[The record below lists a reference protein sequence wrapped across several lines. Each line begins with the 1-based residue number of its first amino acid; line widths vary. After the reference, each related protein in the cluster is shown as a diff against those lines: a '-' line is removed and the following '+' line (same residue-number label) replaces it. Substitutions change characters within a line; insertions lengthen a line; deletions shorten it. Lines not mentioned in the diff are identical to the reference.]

1 MPDLF
6 QDIQAWQAQGKPV
19 ALATVVWV
27 SGSSLRPM
35 GAKMAV
41 TNTYDLAGSVTGGCV
56 ESAVYEEAQ
65 QVISTGHPKLLH
77 YGVSDDNAWSVG
89 LICGGSIQVFVESLD
104 LPPVLSTHARLTACI
119 TCQEMVALVTALNGD
134 WIGQR
139 LLVWPDGRTQG
150 ELGNGLICDL
160 AVEAAV
166 DRFRSQD
173 PAQVEL
179 PMPQGRLP
187 IFIEVYP
194 PKPRLIII
202 GAAHLSIPLVELAH
216 TLGFYTMVIDA
227 RSAFATPQRFPHV
240 DELIVEWPASALARL
255 RLDKSCYLAFLSH
268 DEKLDYPALQV
279 ALDSRARYIGALG
292 SRKTH
297 LKRIQ
302 ALRDASV
309 SEEKLNCIHAPIGLD
324 LGAIQ
329 PDEIALS
336 ILAEIVAARHGSLSK
351 LTDKT
356 SNQDR
361 CS

>member
-1 MPDLF
+1 MLDLF

-27 SGSSLRPM
+27 SGSSLRPK
-35 GAKMAV
+35 GAKMAM
-41 TNTYDLAGSVTGGCV
+41 TNTYDLAGSVSGGCV
-56 ESAVYEEAQ
+56 EGAVYEEAQ

-77 YGVSDDNAWSVG
+77 YGVSDEDAWSVG
-89 LICGGSIQVFVESLD
+89 LACGGSIQVFVESLD
-104 LPPVLSTHARLTACI
+104 SPSVLHTHARLTECI
-119 TCQEMVALVTALNGD
+119 ARQEMVALVTALNGD

-139 LLVWPDGRTQG
+139 LLVWPEGRTQG
-150 ELGNGLICDL
+150 ELGNRLVRDS
-160 AVEAAV
+160 AVEAAI
-166 DRFRSQD
+166 DRFKSQD

-179 PMPQGRLP
+179 PISQGKVP
-187 IFIEVYP
+187 IFIEVYT

-240 DELIVEWPASALARL
+240 DELIVEWPASALKRL
-255 RLDKSCYLAFLSH
+255 PLDESSYIAFLSH

-279 ALDSRARYIGALG
+279 ALNSRARYIGALG

-297 LKRIQ
+297 NKRIQ
-302 ALRDASV
+302 ALRDAGV

-324 LGAIQ
+324 IGAIQ

-336 ILAEIVAARHGSLSK
+336 ILAEIVAARHGSPSQ

-356 SNQDR
+356 SNQR
-361 CS
+361 R

>member
-1 MPDLF
+1 MTDLF

-41 TNTYDLAGSVTGGCV
+41 TNTHDLAGSVSGGCV
-56 ESAVYEEAQ
+56 EGAVYEEAQ
-65 QVISTGHPKLLH
+65 QVISTRHPKLLH

-104 LPPVLSTHARLTACI
+104 SPAVLNTHACLTERIA
-119 TCQEMVALVTALNGD
+119 CQEMVALVTVLNGD
-134 WIGQR
+134 WEGQR

-150 ELGNGLICDL
+150 ELANSLIRDL
-160 AVEAAV
+160 VIEAAI

-179 PMPQGRLP
+179 AMPQGQVS

-227 RSAFATPQRFPHV
+227 RSAFATPQRFAHV
-240 DELIVEWPASALARL
+240 DELIVEWPASALERL
-255 RLDKSCYLAFLSH
+255 RLDESCYLAFLSH

-279 ALDSRARYIGALG
+279 ALDSHARYIGALG
-292 SRKTH
+292 SRKAH

-302 ALRDASV
+302 ALRDAGV
-309 SEEKLNCIHAPIGLD
+309 SEEKLNCIHAPIGLN
-324 LGAIQ
+324 LGAVQ
-329 PDEIALS
+329 PEEIALS
-336 ILAEIVAARHGSLSK
+336 ILAEIVAARHGKLS
-351 LTDKT
+351 
-356 SNQDR
+356 
-361 CS
+361 